1 MGEMAEG
8 QGAYA
13 VGVPSIDA
21 LHLELEEQLAALA
34 DAGDD
39 AQAALAE
46 LQDHLQRHFTHEET
60 LMAQSGFPMA
70 ECHAR
75 EHLSVVEV
83 VTEVRRR
90 LAQGD
95 AAPLGRLAPAMLEWF
110 AVHAASM
117 DAALAS
123 YLKKRTSAPA
133 AS

>member
-1 MGEMAEG
+1 MAEG

-21 LHLELEEQLAALA
+21 LHVELEERLAALT
-34 DAGDD
+34 DAGDE
-39 AQAALAE
+39 AQAALAA
-46 LQDHLQRHFTHEET
+46 LQDHLQRHFSHEEA

-83 VTEVRRR
+83 VTEVQR
-90 LAQGD
+90 LRAAGD

-110 AVHAASM
+110 AVHAQTM
-117 DAALAS
+117 DAPLAEF
-123 YLKKRTSAPA
+123 LKGN
-133 AS
+133 

>member
-1 MGEMAEG
+1 MAG
-8 QGAYA
+8 GHGAYA
-13 VGVPSIDA
+13 VGVASIDA
-21 LHLELEEQLAALA
+21 LHAELEERLAALV

-39 AQAALAE
+39 AQAALVA
-46 LQDHLQRHFTHEET
+46 LQDHLQRHFSHEEA

-83 VTEVRRR
+83 VSEVQRR
-90 LAQGD
+90 LGQGD

-110 AVHAASM
+110 AVHASSM

-123 YLKKRTSAPA
+123 YLKRTSEQA